1 MTSEASFHPAVARW
15 FRETFGQPTLCQRLA
30 WPAILS
36 QRHTLISAPTGSGKT
51 LAAFLAAID
60 GLVRTGLSDGG
71 LQDQTSVVYV
81 SPLKALSNDIHKNLE
96 QPLAGIREMLRRQ
109 GLPDIV
115 IRSAVRTGDTPPS
128 IRASMRRQP
137 PHIVVTTPESLYLL
151 LTSESGRE
159 MLKTTRTVIVDEVHA
174 LVSSKRGSHLALSL
188 ERLQLL
194 AREPLLH
201 IGLSATQ
208 RPLAEVASFLTGSES
223 TDCAIVDTGHQRPWD
238 LAIELPASPLEAVM
252 SNEVWSEVYEQLAA
266 LISEHR
272 TTLIFVNTRRMAE
285 RVARHLS
292 ERLGASCISAHHGSL
307 SREQRLNAEQ
317 RLKAGQ
323 LKALVATAS
332 LELGIDIGDIDL
344 VCQLG
349 TTPSIATL
357 LQRAGRAG
365 HSIAG
370 IAKARLFP
378 LTRDELM
385 QSAAL
390 LYAVRSGQLDRLK
403 IPQSPLDVLAQQLVA
418 MVACEEWDEEALF
431 DCVRRVYPYR
441 DLQRRDFDA
450 VIRLLSEGIG
460 ARRFGGSAYIH
471 RDAVHGRLR
480 PRRGARLTAITCS
493 GAIPDNADY
502 QVRLEPSDVL
512 IGTVNEDFAI
522 ESLAGDIFQLGN
534 SSWRILRVGSGVVRV
549 EDAQGQPPTIPFWL
563 GEAPARSDELSA
575 AVAEVRAEVAE
586 QLHEP
591 GGAQLWLS
599 EITGVSVEAAEQLAA
614 YLEAGFKALGAMP
627 TQDTLVMERF
637 FDESGGMQL
646 VIHAPFGNRINR
658 AWGLALR
665 KRFCQ
670 RFNFELQAAASEDTI
685 VLSLSEAHSFPLE
698 EVWHYL
704 KSVSVADVLTQAVLA
719 APMFTVRWR
728 WNAACAL
735 AIPRFRGGRKVPA
748 RLQRMNA
755 EDLMAAVFPDQMA
768 CQENI
773 NGRREIPDHPLVQQ
787 TLADCLTEAMD
798 LAGITRLLCA
808 IEAGH
813 KRLVACDVTEPSPFA
828 HAILNA
834 KPYAFLD
841 DAPLEERRTQA
852 VWARRWLDPQQAGDL
867 GRLDPQAIARVKA
880 EFWPDCETADELH
893 DALMSLGF
901 LTEEELH
908 AGPRLREQPQ
918 TGPAW
923 TELFEELINAQRATC
938 VDLGSG
944 TQRLWVAAERLG
956 EIQCAFPS
964 AKPTPALNP
973 PAEFAGRSRED
984 CLLDLTRSRLQALG
998 PVKPEA
1004 LAEPLHLDKHAI
1016 AAVLAR
1022 LETEGLALRGRF
1034 GSPIEEQWCERRLL
1048 ARIHRYTVSR
1058 LRAEIEPVSS
1068 AVFLRFLLRWQHL
1081 TPETRVHGERALR
1094 EVVQQLQGFSAPA
1107 AAWEEDLL
1115 PARVGDYRPD
1125 WLDSLCLSGRVV
1137 WARLEPKATGAP
1149 IRQTP
1154 ITLSARKSLG
1164 SWGVY
1169 DQVHKQVGLSA
1180 TAQRVR
1186 EYLKHQGASFFQDIV
1201 EATGGIKAQVQD
1213 ALGELVSAGYVSSD
1227 SFAGLRGLLAPV
1239 AKRPRL
1245 WGKRSLASV
1254 TSGLEQAGRWA
1265 LIAPPHGSAPAADE
1279 KLVRD
1284 EAIARALLRRY
1295 GIVFRRLLLREHLP
1309 LAWRD
1314 LLHIYHLLEA
1324 RGEIRG
1330 GRFISNASGEHF
1342 ALPEAVSSLRV
1353 LRREQSQG
1361 ELVSVSGVDPLNLI
1375 GILTPGARV
1384 PAFASNRI
1392 LYRDGIPVALQLG
1405 REVQFIAPLEGNTEW
1420 ELRTALVRKVVP
1432 LARRAPH
1439 L

>member
-1 MTSEASFHPAVARW
+1 MTSEHSFHPAVARW
-15 FRETFGQPTLCQRLA
+15 FNEAFGQPTPCQRLA
-30 WPAILS
+30 WPAILNR
-36 QRHTLISAPTGSGKT
+36 RHTLISAPTGSGKT

-60 GLVRTGLSDGG
+60 GLVRNGLSEGG

-96 QPLAGIREMLRRQ
+96 QPLAGIREMLGNQ
-109 GLPDIV
+109 GLADPV

-159 MLKTTRTVIVDEVHA
+159 MLKTARTVIVDEIHA
-174 LVSSKRGSHLALSL
+174 LVASKRGSHLALSL
-188 ERLQLL
+188 ERLQVL
-194 AREPLLH
+194 ADKPLLR

-208 RPLAEVASFLTGSES
+208 RPLAEVACFLTGSES

-252 SNEVWSEVYEQLAA
+252 SNEVWSEVYERLAA

-285 RVARHLS
+285 RAARHLS

-307 SREQRLNAEQ
+307 SREQRLAAEQ

-365 HSIAG
+365 HSVGG

-385 QSAAL
+385 QGAAL

-403 IPQSPLDVLAQQLVA
+403 IPQGPLDVLAQQLVA
-418 MVACEEWDEEALF
+418 MVACEEWGEQALF
-431 DCVRRVYPYR
+431 DCVRRVSPYR

-450 VIRLLSEGIG
+450 VIRLLSEGISV
-460 ARRFGGSAYIH
+460 RRFGGSAYIH
-471 RDAVHGRLR
+471 RDAVNGRLR
-480 PRRGARLTAITCS
+480 PRRGARLTAITCG

-502 QVRLEPSDVL
+502 EVRLEPSDVL

-575 AVAEVRAEVAE
+575 AVALLRAEVV
-586 QLHEP
+586 QRLHEP
-591 GGAQLWLS
+591 GCAQLWLS
-599 EITGVSVEAAEQLAA
+599 EIAGVSPEAAEQLTA
-614 YLEAGFKALGAMP
+614 YLEAGCKALGAMP

-685 VLSLSEAHSFPLE
+685 VLSLSETHSFPLE

-704 KSVSVADVLTQAVLA
+704 KSTSVTDVLTQAVLA
-719 APMFTVRWR
+719 APMFSVRWR
-728 WNAACAL
+728 WNAGCAL
-735 AIPRFRGGRKVPA
+735 TIPRFRGGRKVPA

-787 TLADCLTEAMD
+787 TLADCLSEAMD

-813 KRLVACDVTEPSPFA
+813 KRLIARDLTEPSPFA
-828 HAILNA
+828 LAILNA

-867 GRLDPQAIARVKA
+867 GRLDPQAIARVRA
-880 EFWPDCETADELH
+880 ESWPDCETADELH

-901 LTEEELH
+901 LTEEEIE
-908 AGPRLREQPQ
+908 AGPRLCEEPR

-923 TELFEELINAQRATC
+923 TELLEELLSARRATC

-956 EIQCAFPS
+956 EVQGAFPS
-964 AKPTPALNP
+964 AQPTPALSP
-973 PAEFAGRSRED
+973 PAEFATRPRED
-984 CLLDLTRSRLQALG
+984 CLLELVRSRLQALG
-998 PVKPEA
+998 PVHLET
-1004 LAEPLHLDKHAI
+1004 LAASLHFDNNAI
-1016 AAVLAR
+1016 VAVLAR
-1022 LETEGLALRGRF
+1022 LETEGFVLRGRF
-1034 GSPIEEQWCERRLL
+1034 EPSAEEQWCERRLL

-1068 AVFLRFLLRWQHL
+1068 AVFLHFLLRWQHL
-1081 TPETRVHGERALR
+1081 TADTRLRGERALP

-1115 PARVGDYRPD
+1115 PTRIGDYRPD
-1125 WLDSLCLSGRVV
+1125 WLDSLCLSGHVV
-1137 WARLEPKATGAP
+1137 WARLEPKATGGAP

-1154 ITLSARKSLG
+1154 ITLLARKSLG
-1164 SWGVY
+1164 SWRVY
-1169 DQVHKQVGLSA
+1169 DQVDRQAALSG
-1180 TAQRVR
+1180 TAKRVR
-1186 EYLKHQGASFFQDIV
+1186 EYLKQQGASFFQDIV
-1201 EATGGIKAQVQD
+1201 EASGGIKAQVQD
-1213 ALGELVSAGYVSSD
+1213 ALGELVSAGCVSSD
-1227 SFAGLRGLLAPV
+1227 SFAGLRGLLAPST
-1239 AKRPRL
+1239 KRPRL
-1245 WGKRSLASV
+1245 WGKRNLASV
-1254 TSGLEQAGRWA
+1254 TTGLEQAGRWA
-1265 LIAPPHGSAPAADE
+1265 LIAPPPRSGPAADE
-1279 KLVRD
+1279 KPLRD
-1284 EAIARALLRRY
+1284 ELIARALLRRY
-1295 GIVFRRLLLREHLP
+1295 GVVFRRLLLREHLP
-1309 LAWRD
+1309 LPWRD
-1314 LLHIYHLLEA
+1314 LLTIYRLLEA

-1342 ALPEAVSSLRV
+1342 ALPEAVSSLRA
-1353 LRREQSQG
+1353 LRRKQSQG
-1361 ELVSVSGVDPLNLI
+1361 ELVSVSAADPLNLV
-1375 GILTPGARV
+1375 GVLTPGPRV
-1384 PAFASNRI
+1384 PAFTSNRI
-1392 LYRDGIPVALQLG
+1392 LYRDGVPVALQLG
-1405 REVQFIAPLEGNTEW
+1405 REVQIIVPLGGNTEW

-1432 LARRAPH
+1432 LARGA
-1439 L
+1439 